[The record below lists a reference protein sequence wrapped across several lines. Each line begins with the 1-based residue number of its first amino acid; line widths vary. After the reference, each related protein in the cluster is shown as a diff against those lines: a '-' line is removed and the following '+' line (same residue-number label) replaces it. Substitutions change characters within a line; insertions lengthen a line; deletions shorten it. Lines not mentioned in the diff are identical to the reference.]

1 MEMDSDLLSVTD
13 RLAELYDPDET
24 RVWLNAQHRLLGG
37 ERPIDLIHQGRTD
50 EVLTVI
56 ESLDGVSYT

>member
-1 MEMDSDLLSVTD
+1 METDSDLRSVVD

-24 RVWLNAQHRLLGG
+24 RVWLNAEHQSLGG
-37 ERPIDLIHQGRTD
+37 ETAIDLIHQGRAD

-56 ESLDGVSYT
+56 ETLDGRSYT